1 MNRKTA
7 VMEQSQKIGDIREL
21 NDLLELIRQ

>member
-7 VMEQSQKIGDIREL
+7 LMEQSQKIGDIREL

>member
-7 VMEQSQKIGDIREL
+7 SVGQSQKIGDIREL
-21 NDLLELIRQ
+21 NDLLELILQ

>member
-7 VMEQSQKIGDIREL
+7 LMEQSQKIGDIREL
-21 NDLLELIRQ
+21 NDLLGLVLQ

>member
-7 VMEQSQKIGDIREL
+7 VMEQSQKVGDIREL
-21 NDLLELIRQ
+21 NDLLELILQ